1 MNNETKKPT
10 QYDAFFDV
18 VTSVMETDWDF
29 LKDVIEFTM
38 SDLEKDLEVDTVAI
52 TGEQHFERVTR
63 YGLEFLLSKLDKNYK
78 AIDKVIEFQNEHIR
92 VPDGD
97 DDA

>member
-10 QYDAFFDV
+10 QYDEFFDV

-29 LKDVIEFTM
+29 LKEVIEFTM
-38 SDLEKDLEVDTVAI
+38 SDLEKDLQLDT
-52 TGEQHFERVTR
+52 QHSERVTR

-78 AIDKVIEFQNEHIR
+78 AIDKVIAFQNEHIR